1 MAFEFVEME
10 LDERA
15 RLRKLL
21 FELGGLPQPSNVGNR
36 SRRQSRVAMMK

>member
-1 MAFEFVEME
+1 MAFEFADMD

-21 FELGGLPQPSNVGNR
+21 LKLGGLPQPANVGNR
-36 SRRQSRVAMMK
+36 SRRQSRVAVTK